1 MIEDFALQ
9 GWNKSLKQFLD
20 YYTQQENDQKM
31 VIIAQVDG
39 NVAGYV
45 ILLKSAKSGPYI
57 LQKIPEIV
65 DLNVLIKYRNTG
77 VGNRIMDVAEKLAHK
92 GAAGKGS
99 GVCTPHRFTVNANVI

>member
-1 MIEDFALQ
+1 MSISKAWE
-9 GWNKSLKQFLD
+9 WNKENNSIWLNPSEES
-20 YYTQQENDQKM
+20 YY
-31 VIIAQVDG
+31 IAQVDG